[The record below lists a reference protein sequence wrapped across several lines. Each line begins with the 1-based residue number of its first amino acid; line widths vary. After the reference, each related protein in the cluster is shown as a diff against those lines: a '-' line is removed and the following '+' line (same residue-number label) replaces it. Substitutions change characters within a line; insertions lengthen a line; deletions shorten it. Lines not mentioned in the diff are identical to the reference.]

1 MLLIMQ
7 SLLGWQWKIMN
18 SNINLLA
25 KKEDINLKEKK
36 RIKILKIIA
45 FSVLGVIALTVVIL
59 IILYSQLKLSTIKND
74 QESAIKNMSYLQ
86 EKSAK
91 LVSINNRVS
100 SISEINKNKKKYQDI
115 IATLAKQIPNNI
127 KVNGIDITTDEVSMR
142 LASSSLYDIKIL
154 IDRMIVLAEAKN
166 TIENLMIDS
175 LSLNTKDNRYNL
187 VFSAKLLWTKK
198 R

>member
-1 MLLIMQ
+1 
-7 SLLGWQWKIMN
+7 MN

-187 VFSAKLLWTKK
+187 VFSAKLL
-198 R
+198 

>member
-1 MLLIMQ
+1 
-7 SLLGWQWKIMN
+7 MN

-45 FSVLGVIALTVVIL
+45 FSVLGATALTVVVL
-59 IILYSQLKLSTIKND
+59 IILYSQLKLSTIKKD

-91 LVSINNRVS
+91 LMSINNRVN

-115 IATLAKQIPNNI
+115 ITTLSKQLPSNI
-127 KVNGIDITTDEVSMR
+127 KVNGIDITTEEVNMR
-142 LASSSLYDIKIL
+142 LASSSLYDVKIL
-154 IDRMIVLAEAKN
+154 IDRMIALAEAKN
-166 TIENLMIDS
+166 TIESLMIDS
-175 LSLNTKDNRYNL
+175 LSLNTRDNRYNL
-187 VFSAKLLWTKK
+187 VFSARLL
-198 R
+198 